1 MWKYHILHIETKLEF
16 QAEDKVKHKP
26 SNSGGFCVNQV
37 KMSTTSRCYL
47 NQRTIQLLM
56 GVTGRIGGQTR
67 QGQDQFV
74 EILFVVSSEAEYQ
87 DYLYVLAG
95 RREEGAD

>member
-1 MWKYHILHIETKLEF
+1 
-16 QAEDKVKHKP
+16 
-26 SNSGGFCVNQV
+26 
-37 KMSTTSRCYL
+37 MSTTSRCYL

-95 RREEGAD
+95 RREQTRMLFYWDITMQSRPNAQPVEVTPITNKFFKKAFLPSI